1 MELITENIYW
11 GGRFKVEY
19 SFTLYLETEGKN
31 FKRLKYVE
39 KTTEFLFYKGFE
51 RHCVILK
58 LEINRFVKCVFF
70 CCFFNS
76 SK

>member
-31 FKRLKYVE
+31 FKQL
-39 KTTEFLFYKGFE
+39 
-51 RHCVILK
+51 
-58 LEINRFVKCVFF
+58 
-70 CCFFNS
+70 
-76 SK
+76 